1 MITPMDDSVASNQ
14 PKPLTN
20 NNTYSS
26 HKALREAIK
35 REAPDQSEGAL
46 FELGDITGSTEVQEW
61 VRRAHQYP
69 PELMQYDGRGHRID
83 EVVFDQSWH
92 NLMAMGFKSQ
102 AHCLGWNDSSAGS
115 SVTRA
120 GLWYLLNE
128 ADQSILCPIGMTHDS
143 FPVMQVDKDIAAE
156 WGPLVTSSDYDPR
169 NVPVTEKKG
178 AVIGMSLTE
187 QVAGTDLRNLET
199 VATRSGTE
207 GEYLLNGLKWFYS
220 APQADASIVLAK
232 TKKGISCFL
241 MPRFR
246 PDGTRN
252 SIYIRRLKTKVGDK
266 ANASSEVSLVN
277 AWARIIGQEG
287 QGFDIMF
294 RMIKHSRSDAG
305 IASGAMMHHATSQA
319 LHYASQRQV
328 FGSSL
333 VSMPLMENVLA
344 DLAVE
349 TEAATVLS
357 MRLARDMDEE
367 KRGASSGALTRI
379 GTALNKYWSSKRAV
393 YAIAEAMEVWGG
405 NGYVEDLP
413 MARLYRQAPLNSI
426 WEGSGNVMCLDVL
439 RAMDKDP
446 ESYAALLNE
455 IGLAKGHTAY
465 LDELFSELTTCQKT
479 IPVAADARVF
489 AEKLVLAL
497 QASLLIRHS
506 PAYVSDAF
514 CKSRL
519 GSRYSGA
526 FGSLPSDSGLMDI
539 IDRAMPHS

>member
-20 NNTYSS
+20 YNTYSS

-46 FELGDITGSTEVQEW
+46 FALGDITGSTEVQEW
-61 VRRAHQYP
+61 VRRAHQNP
-69 PELMQYDGRGHRID
+69 PELLQYDGRGHRID

-266 ANASSEVSLVN
+266 ANASSEVNLVN

-367 KRGASSGALTRI
+367 KRGVSAGALTRI

-439 RAMDKDP
+439 RAMRKDP

-465 LDELFSELTTCQKT
+465 LDELLSELTTCQKM
-479 IPVAADARVF
+479 IPLAADARVF

-526 FGSLPSDSGLMDI
+526 FGSLPSDSGLMNI

>member
-14 PKPLTN
+14 PEPLTN
-20 NNTYSS
+20 YNTYSS

-35 REAPDQSEGAL
+35 REAPDQSEDAL
-46 FELGDITGSTEVQEW
+46 VALGDITGSTEVQEW
-61 VRRAHQYP
+61 VRRAHQNP
-69 PELMQYDGRGHRID
+69 PELVQYDGRGHRID

-92 NLMAMGFKSQ
+92 NLMAMGFRSQ
-102 AHCLGWNDSSAGS
+102 VHCLGWNDSSAGS

-120 GLWYLLNE
+120 GLWYLVNE

-169 NVPVTEKKG
+169 SVPITEKSG

-199 VATRSGTE
+199 VATRSRSE

-232 TKKGISCFL
+232 TKKGVSCFL

-252 SIYIRRLKTKVGDK
+252 SIFIRRLKSKVGDK
-266 ANASSEVSLVN
+266 ANASSEVNLVN

-305 IASGAMMHHATSQA
+305 IASSAMMHHATSQA

-349 TEAATVLS
+349 TEASTVLS

-367 KRGASSGALTRI
+367 KRGVGTGALTRI
-379 GTALNKYWSSKRAV
+379 GTALNKYWNSKRAV

-439 RAMDKDP
+439 RAMRKDP

-465 LDELFSELTTCQKT
+465 LDELLSELTTCQNT
-479 IPVAADARVF
+479 IPVAANARVF
-489 AEKLVLAL
+489 AEKLVIAL

-506 PAYVSDAF
+506 PAYISDAF

-526 FGSLPSDSGLMDI
+526 FGSLPGDTRLIDI
-539 IDRAMPHS
+539 IDRAMPYS

>member
-14 PKPLTN
+14 PEPLTN
-20 NNTYSS
+20 YNTYSS

-35 REAPDQSEGAL
+35 REAPDQSEDAL
-46 FELGDITGSTEVQEW
+46 VALGDITGSTEVQEW
-61 VRRAHQYP
+61 VRRAHQNP
-69 PELMQYDGRGHRID
+69 PELVQYDGRGHRID

-92 NLMAMGFKSQ
+92 NLMAMGFRSQ
-102 AHCLGWNDSSAGS
+102 VHCLGWNDSSAGS

-120 GLWYLLNE
+120 GLWYLVNE

-169 NVPVTEKKG
+169 SVPITEKSG

-199 VATRSGTE
+199 VATRSRSE

-232 TKKGISCFL
+232 TKKGVSCFL

-252 SIYIRRLKTKVGDK
+252 SIFIRRLKSKVGDK
-266 ANASSEVSLVN
+266 ANASSEVNLVN

-305 IASGAMMHHATSQA
+305 IASSAMMHHATSQA

-349 TEAATVLS
+349 TEASTVLS

-367 KRGASSGALTRI
+367 KRGVGTGALTRI
-379 GTALNKYWSSKRAV
+379 GTALNKYWNSKRAV

-439 RAMDKDP
+439 RAMRKDP

-465 LDELFSELTTCQKT
+465 LDELLSELTTCQNT
-479 IPVAADARVF
+479 IPVAANARVF
-489 AEKLVLAL
+489 SEKLVIAL

-506 PAYVSDAF
+506 PAYISDAF

-526 FGSLPSDSGLMDI
+526 FGSLPGDTRLIDI
-539 IDRAMPHS
+539 IDRAMPYS

>member
-14 PKPLTN
+14 PEPLTN
-20 NNTYSS
+20 YNTYSS

-35 REAPDQSEGAL
+35 REAPDQSEDAL
-46 FELGDITGSTEVQEW
+46 VALGDITGSTEVQEW
-61 VRRAHQYP
+61 VRRAHQNP
-69 PELMQYDGRGHRID
+69 PELVQYDGRGHRID

-92 NLMAMGFKSQ
+92 NLMAMGFRSQ
-102 AHCLGWNDSSAGS
+102 VHCLGWNDSSAGS

-120 GLWYLLNE
+120 GLWYLVNE

-169 NVPVTEKKG
+169 SVPITEKSG

-199 VATRSGTE
+199 VATRSRSE

-232 TKKGISCFL
+232 TKKGVSCFL

-252 SIYIRRLKTKVGDK
+252 SIFIRRLKSKVGDK
-266 ANASSEVSLVN
+266 ANASSEVNLVN

-305 IASGAMMHHATSQA
+305 IASSAMMHHATSQA

-349 TEAATVLS
+349 TEASTVLS

-367 KRGASSGALTRI
+367 KRGVGTGALTRI
-379 GTALNKYWSSKRAV
+379 GTALNKYWNSKRAV

-439 RAMDKDP
+439 RAMRKDP

-465 LDELFSELTTCQKT
+465 LDELLSELTTCQNT
-479 IPVAADARVF
+479 IPAAANARVF
-489 AEKLVLAL
+489 AEKLVIAL

-506 PAYVSDAF
+506 PAYISDAF

-526 FGSLPSDSGLMDI
+526 FGSLPSDTRLIDI
-539 IDRAMPHS
+539 IDRAMPYS